1 MGNIESYLDDLYWPK
16 ESGGEG
22 ETAIEMLQHL
32 DQMLDFDSPIDR
44 EWSTE
49 LTAPTIVE
57 INKTFVRISDFLR
70 EL

>member
-1 MGNIESYLDDLYWPK
+1 MANIEPHDNLYWPK

-22 ETAIEMLQHL
+22 EAAIEMLQHL
-32 DQMLDFDSPIDR
+32 DQMLDFDSPIDAQ
-44 EWSTE
+44 WSNE
-49 LTAPTIVE
+49 LTAPNLVE